1 MQGDYALDT
10 EDHSCYASFM
20 DRKSKEII
28 GAVSVAL
35 ILVAVS
41 YWRTKWPG
49 SVGFLSRVITIGVWL
64 VAVIVWVLIKVKD

>member
-1 MQGDYALDT
+1 MEGR
-10 EDHSCYASFM
+10 YASFM
-20 DRKSKEII
+20 NRKSKEII

-49 SVGFLSRVITIGVWL
+49 SVGFLSRVITVGVWL
-64 VAVIVWVLIKVKD
+64 VAFIVWVLVKAKD

>member
-1 MQGDYALDT
+1 MEGR
-10 EDHSCYASFM
+10 YASFM
-20 DRKSKEII
+20 NRKSKEII

-49 SVGFLSRVITIGVWL
+49 SVGFLSRVITVGVWL
-64 VAVIVWVLIKVKD
+64 VAFIVWALLKAKN